1 METPPSPRQAARAAR
16 EAARAA
22 DRARAAYEAQQARA
36 EAAARAAR
44 AAEEAALQRP
54 KKPSTAPLSGT
65 VILRLSEAD
74 RATLVAHATAAATT
88 VSDYLRDVLAG
99 RRPPITPN
107 P

>member
-1 METPPSPRQAARAAR
+1 METPPSPRQAARVAR

-36 EAAARAAR
+36 EAAARAA
-44 AAEEAALQRP
+44 EQAALQRP
-54 KKPSTAPLSGT
+54 QKPSTAPLSGT

-74 RATLVAHATAAATT
+74 RAVLVAHATAAATT
-88 VSDYLRDVLAG
+88 ISDYLRDVIAG